1 VDLTILPS
9 EAMNALIAGSVL
21 SITLNP
27 LLYRIIDPVARRLEG
42 RRITAIAQDTTHMVA
57 PQKVGSADRV
67 IVIGYGPVGKTVS
80 RILSDN
86 GFEVMIVEMNIDT
99 VRNLLAEGRQAVYG
113 DATRR
118 DILLQAGIDH
128 AEGLIISSSSVPAS
142 AVVQASRELN
152 PTVRILTRAAYL
164 AQSAS
169 LRNAGADAVFSS
181 EGEIALSMADFLME
195 QLGATN
201 EQIDRE
207 GDRVRQDLF

>member
-1 VDLTILPS
+1 
-9 EAMNALIAGSVL
+9 MGM
-21 SITLNP
+21 
-27 LLYRIIDPVARRLEG
+27 RR
-42 RRITAIAQDTTHMVA
+42 
-57 PQKVGSADRV
+57 
-67 IVIGYGPVGKTVS
+67 
-80 RILSDN
+80 
-86 GFEVMIVEMNIDT
+86 
-99 VRNLLAEGRQAVYG
+99 
-113 DATRR
+113 RR

-169 LRNAGADAVFSS
+169 LRNAGDAAVFSS

-195 QLGATN
+195 QLGPTN

-207 GDRVRQDLF
+207 RGRVRQDFFGTTAFHLSCWLLGDHQHAERLGLYHRPRFWG